1 MKSPDFTELVTGP
14 EDAFPVFKSAS
25 NSRGLFSWELSHSS
39 MPSSVQKK
47 HRFPDCSIVDN
58 LSKIGV
64 CCKANATSWGVS
76 GQSAYHQVTSATPSV
91 PYRGL
96 SAPVLPYSPSG
107 SSSVWASYSSAS
119 LPVFCKSGAPC
130 GDIWGVLSPACC
142 FSALSHALPVT
153 ASASWCVSDS
163 CLLPV
168 ALQGAS
174 STLPL

>member
-1 MKSPDFTELVTGP
+1 MSSSPQ
-14 EDAFPVFKSAS
+14 AIPVGSLAG
-25 NSRGLFSWELSHSS
+25 NCPTVACI
-39 MPSSVQKK
+39 PSSVQKK

-96 SAPVLPYSPSG
+96 FAPVLPYSLSG

-119 LPVFCKSGAPC
+119 FPVLCKSGAPC

-163 CLLPV
+163 RLLPV